1 MFKWRKGLALG
12 LVLIAVLSVLV
23 VGCGKKEAQPSA
35 ATTWEKAQQDNKIV
49 FGLDDTFRP
58 MGFRDEKNN
67 LVGFDIDMA
76 KEMSRRLGVEFV
88 PQPTPWDGVAA
99 ALNAKKFDLIISGM
113 TITDERKKE
122 IAFTN
127 PYIKTG
133 QVILVLKDNTSVKGP
148 EDLKGKV
155 VGTQKGSSAQPLVE
169 KLQEVK
175 DRKYYGQFPEAVMDL
190 KNQRLD
196 CLIVDAPL
204 VADLEKQMPGVFK
217 PAGIMAEEY
226 YGIGLRQADT
236 DLAAELN
243 RVIKEMQQDGTL
255 KALSQKWFGIDVTTF

>member
-1 MFKWRKGLALG
+1 MLKWRKGLALS
-12 LVLIAVLSVLV
+12 LVLLAVLSVLM
-23 VGCGKKEAQPSA
+23 VGCGKKDTQ
-35 ATTWEKAQQDNKIV
+35 ATAWEKAQQDQKIV
-49 FGLDDTFRP
+49 FGLDDAFRP

-67 LVGFDIDMA
+67 LIGFDIDMA
-76 KEMSRRLGVEFV
+76 KEMSKRLGVKLV
-88 PQPTPWDGVAA
+88 PQPTPWDGVVA
-99 ALNAKKFDLIISGM
+99 ALNAKRFDLIISGM

-122 IAFTN
+122 IAFTD

-133 QVILVLKDNTSVKGP
+133 QVILVLKDNNSITGP
-148 EDLKGKV
+148 QDLKDKV

-175 DRKYYGQFPEAVMDL
+175 DRKFYGQFPEAVMDL

-196 CLIVDAPL
+196 CLIIDAPL
-204 VADLEKQMPGVFK
+204 VADLEKQMPGAFK

-226 YGIGLRQADT
+226 YGIGLRKADT
-236 DLAAELN
+236 DLAVELN

-255 KALSQKWFGIDVTTF
+255 KSLSQKWFGMDVTTF